1 MVLDL
6 RLEALVGRLAVRRVE
21 TALGGNLFLCE
32 PVFVL
37 SYAQGIAIVSMV
49 DTTSSFD
56 VGTIITLPDDYLDD
70 AWLDYGSV
78 VNAACVTKAQ
88 VIVQL
93 LSILGIVADKQSL
106 KALCKAVTYKQLLS
120 EISSSLD
127 LDDLLYAM
135 SEDTHTVE
143 EPIAPGTSWAML
155 QQGGNFVRRRFS

>member
-1 MVLDL
+1 M
-6 RLEALVGRLAVRRVE
+6 RLEALIGRLAVRRVE

-37 SYAQGIAIVSMV
+37 SYAQGIALVSMV
-49 DTTSSFD
+49 DTMSSFD

-88 VIVQL
+88 VITQL
-93 LSILGIVADKQSL
+93 LAVLGIVADKQSL
-106 KALCKAVTYKQLLS
+106 QSLCKAITYKQLLS
-120 EISSSLD
+120 EISESLE

-135 SEDTHTVE
+135 GEDKKTTVE
-143 EPIAPGTSWAML
+143 EPISAGSGWDML
-155 QQGGNFVRRRFS
+155 KQGGNFVKRRFN